1 MRVNAV
7 KSLAFV
13 LGIGLAA
20 GIGAENISYR
30 QAADMLYLVMSADR
44 TAYTRKVVQRLARDE
59 EVITASEHYE
69 DDSALPLP
77 AQMFRFG
84 AELVADATEDFSY
97 SLLSLHP
104 INKKN
109 GPARTRS
116 RKGCNTSPTAQAK
129 TTTARSSWA
138 ASAISLPSIP
148 IRRSRKRAYTATTTT
163 RIRHARMP
171 RSAT

>member
-1 MRVNAV
+1 MRVKAV
-7 KSLAFV
+7 KYLALV

-97 SLLSLHP
+97 SLLSFAPNQQEERPRHERGAGRAATRRQQPKRKLLRR
-104 INKKN
+104 
-109 GPARTRS
+109 GAAGRPALLRCRLSRQGGRGSVRTLPQQPQGFAAH
-116 RKGCNTSPTAQAK
+116 GCQG
-129 TTTARSSWA
+129 R
-138 ASAISLPSIP
+138 
-148 IRRSRKRAYTATTTT
+148 
-163 RIRHARMP
+163 
-171 RSAT
+171 